1 MRKITTKA
9 VTAFLA
15 GRSFRSGNM
24 AVSLGG
30 FDGFNVSM
38 YLHGNLI
45 AERNAQTVRIT
56 DAGWQTTTTKDR
68 LNGLLDTLGLGRI
81 YQQDF
86 TWFIGDGESW
96 NGSREFA
103 LINS

>member
-15 GRSFRSGNM
+15 GRQFRSGNM

-45 AERNAQTVRIT
+45 AERNSHTVRIH
-56 DAGWQTTTTKDR
+56 DAGWRTTTTKER
-68 LNGLLDTLGLGRI
+68 LNGLLEMLSLGRI

-86 TWFIGDGESW
+86 TWFIGNGEAWDGTRDFPLHVS
-96 NGSREFA
+96 
-103 LINS
+103 